1 MTMPTLTGR
10 IALVTG
16 ASQGIGRAC
25 AMELARAGAHVALA
39 ARTLDKLEAVAA
51 EITAAGG
58 TAHAFALDVSSEESI
73 KACAKAVIAHFGKV
87 EILVNN
93 AGITRDGLMM
103 RMKRADW
110 DDVLTTNLTGAFLLT
125 QACVSSLLKNRW
137 GRIINITSV
146 VGETGQAGQANYAAS
161 KAGLIGLTKSLAREL
176 ASRNITVN
184 AVAPGFIE
192 TPMTHVWGAS
202 ALTQTSPTPSPSS
215 HQKRPPTSP
224 ATRSTSTA
232 ACTWRKRH
240 EFGCPTYARQPG
252 SPANEFVRWGG
263 RALMWDS
270 IAKRWPRDARK
281 CPKNYVIQW
290 NPQSQSASPNPRQT
304 SPRWAASSAPTPAF
318 CKTISASST
327 SACPPTSRK

>member
-1 MTMPTLTGR
+1 MPTITGR

-25 AMELARAGAHVALA
+25 ALELARAGAHVALA

-73 KACAKAVIAHFGKV
+73 KSCAKAVIAHFGKV

-192 TPMTHVWGAS
+192 TPMTHVLTEEQKAAFNTQIPLGRIGTDADIAHAVAFLAS
-202 ALTQTSPTPSPSS
+202 EEASYITGHTLDV
-215 HQKRPPTSP
+215 
-224 ATRSTSTA
+224 
-232 ACTWRKRH
+232 
-240 EFGCPTYARQPG
+240 
-252 SPANEFVRWGG
+252 NGG
-263 RALMWDS
+263 MHMA
-270 IAKRWPRDARK
+270 
-281 CPKNYVIQW
+281 
-290 NPQSQSASPNPRQT
+290 
-304 SPRWAASSAPTPAF
+304 
-318 CKTISASST
+318 
-327 SACPPTSRK
+327 